1 MKFRG
6 DYANILLAG
15 CIYTKKKVLHIT
27 IITVGTKYRVPHGRN
42 NCLFNIQGKHK
53 RTHAQH
59 THNTKNKQLGLI
71 SLSLQSLISSVMTK
85 FTPMSPRTPSSLR
98 ERATNL
104 TLERHHERH

>member
-59 THNTKNKQLGLI
+59 THNTKSKQLGLI
-71 SLSLQSLISSVMTK
+71 SLSLSTK
-85 FTPMSPRTPSSLR
+85 FNILCYDQIYTYVPTNTVQFARTRDKFDS
-98 ERATNL
+98 
-104 TLERHHERH
+104 

>member
-59 THNTKNKQLGLI
+59 THNTKSKQLGLI
-71 SLSLQSLISSVMTK
+71 SLSTK
-85 FTPMSPRTPSSLR
+85 FNILCYDQIYTYVPTNTVQFARTRDKFDS
-98 ERATNL
+98 
-104 TLERHHERH
+104 

>member
-59 THNTKNKQLGLI
+59 THNTKSKQLGLDL
-71 SLSLQSLISSVMTK
+71 SLSTK
-85 FTPMSPRTPSSLR
+85 FNILCYDQIYTYVPTNTVQFARTRDKFDS
-98 ERATNL
+98 
-104 TLERHHERH
+104 